1 MLKKFTLRESVD
13 KDFVMSLFAPK
24 VENLSWSCSVCFY
37 PETVVIDASGMW
49 RLDILKLET
58 QESGFV
64 LSLHVGRPVHFH
76 SFDILLLFYVQLQS
90 PGNSDELFN
99 CYYELSFGVLH
110 LTCDFH
116 ALTEF
121 CNTYAKLARNVP
133 AS

>member
-1 MLKKFTLRESVD
+1 MQGIGQGGAY
-13 KDFVMSLFAPK
+13 M
-24 VENLSWSCSVCFY
+24 
-37 PETVVIDASGMW
+37 VI
-49 RLDILKLET
+49 
-58 QESGFV
+58 F
-64 LSLHVGRPVHFH
+64 
-76 SFDILLLFYVQLQS
+76 LLLALIFSFVVGASAPTAAFVASPLVQS

-116 ALTEF
+116 ALTAF